1 MPDFKIAKLGS
12 RLVQPAIEDGATSTS
27 LLAKAFKS
35 RLLDESA
42 ADPALLYPQRPTRV
56 RVAFYDD
63 PGVKL
68 RTALRKIALT
78 VVAPLIAL
86 LIIGFIV
93 LSTINQP
100 RPVVPIATE
109 SVVLGDVPVPAGVR
123 PIERATLYSPRQF
136 IDVYLN
142 RVLPTYTD
150 DFKSAA
156 TYIGPKT
163 QDELKDFYNSRLL
176 QNKALGWQVYGKPA
190 TYNISYTSLYVRALP
205 SQVSGTVEALVVQFE
220 PVDLTILRSDPQYYD
235 NQTKPGETAII
246 LSKAWLVP
254 RR

>member
-12 RLVQPAIEDGATSTS
+12 RLVQPAIEDGDTS
-27 LLAKAFKS
+27 LLAKAFRT
-35 RLLDESA
+35 RLLDEA
-42 ADPALLYPQRPTRV
+42 ASDPALLNPLPQARV
-56 RVAFYDD
+56 RVAFYED

-68 RTALRKIALT
+68 RTILRKIALT
-78 VVAPLIAL
+78 VIAPLIAL
-86 LIIGFIV
+86 FIIGFIV

-100 RPVVPIATE
+100 KPVVPIATE
-109 SVVLGDVPVPAGVR
+109 SVVLSDVPVPAGVR
-123 PIERATLYSPRQF
+123 PIQRATLYSPKQF

-142 RVLPTYTD
+142 QVLPSYTD
-150 DFKSAA
+150 DFKAAA

-163 QDELKDFYNSRLL
+163 QDELKDFYNTRLL
-176 QNKALGWQVYGKPA
+176 QNKALGWQVYGKPT

-205 SQVSGTVEALVVQFE
+205 SQVSGTIEALVVQFE
-220 PVDLTILRSDPQYYD
+220 PVDLNILRSDPLYYD
-235 NQTKPGETAII
+235 SQTKPGEIAII